1 MFINLRIVR
10 CEMPTLDMACC
21 WRSRRGED
29 ALRARSQLAF
39 ILDHGRGFKVGD
51 KMPDIRFAFAFI
63 LTTLFFNMLTAL
75 ADENPC
81 LTAFLFNNLTALGF
95 H

>member
-1 MFINLRIVR
+1 
-10 CEMPTLDMACC
+10 
-21 WRSRRGED
+21 
-29 ALRARSQLAF
+29 
-39 ILDHGRGFKVGD
+39 
-51 KMPDIRFAFAFI
+51 MPDIRFTFAFI